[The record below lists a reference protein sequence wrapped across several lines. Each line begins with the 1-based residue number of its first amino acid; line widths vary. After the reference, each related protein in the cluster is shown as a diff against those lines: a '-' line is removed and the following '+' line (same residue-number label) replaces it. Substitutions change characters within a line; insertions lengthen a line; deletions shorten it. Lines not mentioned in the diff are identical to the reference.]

1 MSAFQQLVVGSLV
14 VIAGST
20 FAIACQ
26 AAAIQKDIA
35 EIWKRLKRID

>member
-1 MSAFQQLVVGSLV
+1 MSAYQLLVVGSLV

-20 FAIACQ
+20 FAIAWQ

-35 EIWKRLKRID
+35 EIWKRMKRLD